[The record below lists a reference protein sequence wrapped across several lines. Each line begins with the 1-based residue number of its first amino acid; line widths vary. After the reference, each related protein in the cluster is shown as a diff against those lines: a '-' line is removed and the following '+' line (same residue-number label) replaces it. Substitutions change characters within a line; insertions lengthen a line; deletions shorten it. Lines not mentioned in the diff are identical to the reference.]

1 MIVIKIRSLI
11 KSNKGQSLVEMAI
24 VLPILLMLVFAIIEF
39 SRVLSSYLIIE
50 NLARDAARYG
60 AVGHN
65 DAEIQAL
72 IASKNPG
79 LNSAVLIATPSPI
92 FTARSR
98 GDTLTVTVKYQ
109 VTLVAPFVGEFLP
122 NPYPLETSCSMMVE

>member
-1 MIVIKIRSLI
+1 MIRLRSLI
-11 KSNKGQSLVEMAI
+11 KSNRGQSLVELAI
-24 VLPILLMLVFAIIEF
+24 VLPILLVLIFGIVEF
-39 SRVLSSYLIIE
+39 GRVLSAYLIIE
-50 NLARDAARYG
+50 NLARDGARYG

-79 LNSAVLIATPSPI
+79 LASAVLVATPSPV
-92 FTARSR
+92 FSSRSR
-98 GDTLTVTVKYQ
+98 GDTLTVTVQYQ
-109 VTLVAPFVGEFLP
+109 VNLVSPFIDAFLP

>member
-1 MIVIKIRSLI
+1 MRVIRLRSLI
-11 KSNKGQSLVEMAI
+11 KSNRGQSLVELAI
-24 VLPILLMLVFAIIEF
+24 VLPILLVLIFGIVEF
-39 SRVLSSYLIIE
+39 GRVLSAYLIIE
-50 NLARDAARYG
+50 NLARDGARYG

-79 LNSAVLIATPSPI
+79 LASAVLVATPSPV
-92 FTARSR
+92 FSSRSR
-98 GDTLTVTVKYQ
+98 GDTLTVTVQYQ
-109 VTLVAPFVGEFLP
+109 VNLVSPFIDAFLP